1 MAEARLTPAGY
12 ARIGIDHF
20 AQRGDRMRA
29 AALSGRLRRNF
40 QGYTTDRAEV
50 LIGLGASSISRFPQG
65 YVQNAAATAQWT
77 RAVREGRLPA
87 ARGVVLSEDDRLR
100 GEAIERLLCD
110 LALIPERLSVPA
122 FGRRMARHL
131 LSRWPDALALRPDG
145 GVELR
150 PGARHLAR
158 LVAME
163 MDAHAVEPARHSV
176 AV

>member
-1 MAEARLTPAGY
+1 M
-12 ARIGIDHF
+12 H
-20 AQRGDRMRA
+20 A

-65 YVQNAAATAQWT
+65 FAQNAPATADWL
-77 RAVREGRLPA
+77 RAVGEGRLTT
-87 ARGVVLSEDDRLR
+87 ARGVAVSEEDRNR
-100 GEAIERLLCD
+100 GEAIERFLCD

-131 LSRWPDALALRPDG
+131 LSRWPDALAHRPDG

-163 MDAHAVEPARHSV
+163 MDAFAVESARHSV

>member
-1 MAEARLTPAGY
+1 MPERLALFEMAEARLTPAGY

-20 AQRGDRMRA
+20 AQRGDRMGA

-40 QGYTTDRAEV
+40 PGYTTDRAEV

-110 LALIPERLSVPA
+110 LALIPE
-122 FGRRMARHL
+122 
-131 LSRWPDALALRPDG
+131 
-145 GVELR
+145 LR

-163 MDAHAVEPARHSV
+163 MDTHAVEPARHSV